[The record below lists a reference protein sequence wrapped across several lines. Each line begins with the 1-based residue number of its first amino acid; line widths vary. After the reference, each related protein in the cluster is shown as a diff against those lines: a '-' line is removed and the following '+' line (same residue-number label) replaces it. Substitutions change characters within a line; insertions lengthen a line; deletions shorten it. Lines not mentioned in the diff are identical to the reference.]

1 MGEKRWQRALITGA
15 SAGIGEA
22 YARALAGQ
30 CASLSLVARRGERL
44 AALAAELD
52 PQCSVDVVCADLQSV
67 PGIAAVVEHIR
78 QRGPVDLLVNNAGFS
93 TLGPFRNSDLDS
105 ELAMV
110 RLHQDATLA
119 LTRAALP
126 AMIEAGHGAVINVSS
141 LAAYATL
148 PGVATYAG
156 TKAFLANFSLALQA
170 EVAASGVRVQCL
182 CPGYT
187 RTEIHSRE
195 SFAGFDTSRIP
206 DALWM
211 ESDEVVAAS
220 LDALATGQV
229 LVVPGEQNRK
239 LAREALES
247 IISALG

>member
-1 MGEKRWQRALITGA
+1 
-15 SAGIGEA
+15 
-22 YARALAGQ
+22 
-30 CASLSLVARRGERL
+30 
-44 AALAAELD
+44 
-52 PQCSVDVVCADLQSV
+52 V
-67 PGIAAVVEHIR
+67 PGVAAVVEHIR

-93 TLGPFRNSDLDS
+93 TLGLFHKSDLDS

-119 LTRAALP
+119 LTRAVLP
-126 AMIEAGHGAVINVSS
+126 AMVEAGHGAVINVSS
-141 LAAYATL
+141 LAACATL

-195 SFAGFDTSRIP
+195 SFAGFDASRIP

-220 LDALATGQV
+220 LDALATEQV

-247 IISALG
+247 LIDALR